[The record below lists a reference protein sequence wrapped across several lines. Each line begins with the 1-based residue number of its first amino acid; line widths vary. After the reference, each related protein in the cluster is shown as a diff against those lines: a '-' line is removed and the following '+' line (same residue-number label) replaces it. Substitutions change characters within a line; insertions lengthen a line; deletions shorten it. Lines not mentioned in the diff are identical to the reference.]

1 MWALF
6 FGGIDERYYKINQ
19 IYGYFIYEKANR
31 LEGLKFNDAYVELSD
46 IMTKEEFQTLFDNM
60 VRAGLIVSDK
70 GPVLKEEKKAY

>member
-31 LEGLKFNDAYVELSD
+31 LYD
-46 IMTKEEFQTLFDNM
+46 IFAIGKRQTTRL
-60 VRAGLIVSDK
+60 G
-70 GPVLKEEKKAY
+70 

>member
-31 LEGLKFNDAYVELSD
+31 LYDIFAIEYSTYISLPELYQRAKL
-46 IMTKEEFQTLFDNM
+46 IALDNEQDNKQ
-60 VRAGLIVSDK
+60 A
-70 GPVLKEEKKAY
+70 

>member
-31 LEGLKFNDAYVELSD
+31 LALCWK
-46 IMTKEEFQTLFDNM
+46 I
-60 VRAGLIVSDK
+60 
-70 GPVLKEEKKAY
+70 KKW

>member
-31 LEGLKFNDAYVELSD
+31 LYDIFAIEYSTYISLPELYRKRK
-46 IMTKEEFQTLFDNM
+46 IIRRIAT
-60 VRAGLIVSDK
+60 R
-70 GPVLKEEKKAY
+70 